1 MGKSKIQ
8 LAEQAQ
14 RILAGGNVGSA
25 LKYHI
30 RELVI
35 SVCQVGNQLLKM
47 EYMQTNVPMG
57 EMIPAG
63 ACIATYDTGIY
74 AFKYKNTSAINLP
87 VAPMRLP
94 RDMGCYAVYPADNPY
109 AEFIPLQM
117 GQAGLILT
125 QGLLSNL
132 AGGIGYERFGLLVVF
147 TKDITIPNQQVPI
160 GVRLVVLDFNA
171 YDDYT
176 PLPLAADHEWAIVK
190 EVVAMYAQEPVP
202 DKLVDPG
209 VKEQRIPIKEQ
220 TQG

>member
-1 MGKSKIQ
+1 MGTTRYR

-30 RELVI
+30 RELII
-35 SVCQVGNQLLKM
+35 SVCQVANQLLKI
-47 EYMQTNVPMG
+47 EYMQTNIPMG

-63 ACIATYDTGIY
+63 ASIGTYDTGIFAY
-74 AFKYKNTSAINLP
+74 KYKNTSAITLP
-87 VAPMRLP
+87 TAPMRLP
-94 RDMGCYAVYPADNPY
+94 RDIGCYAVYPLDDPY

-117 GQAGLILT
+117 GQAGLIQS

-132 AGGIGYERFGLLVVF
+132 AGGIGYERFGLIVQF

-160 GVRLVVLDFNA
+160 GVRLVVLDFNL

-176 PLPLAADHEWAIVK
+176 PLPLSADQEWAIVQ
-190 EVVAMYAQEPVP
+190 EVVKTYSQEPVP
-202 DKLVDPG
+202 DKLMDPG
-209 VKEQRIPIKEQ
+209 GKNQQVPIKDQ
-220 TQG
+220 MQA